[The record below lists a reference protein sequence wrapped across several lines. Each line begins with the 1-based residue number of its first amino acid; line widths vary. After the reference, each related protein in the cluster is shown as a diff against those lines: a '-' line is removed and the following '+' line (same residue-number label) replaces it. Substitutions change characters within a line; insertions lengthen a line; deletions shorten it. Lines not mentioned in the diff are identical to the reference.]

1 MVVVKSVNELKKQV
15 GRLRDEHKSIG
26 FVPTMGALH
35 QGHLQ
40 LVSRCVAE
48 NDACVVSL
56 FINPTQFNDKND
68 FNRYPRTLE
77 NDTAL
82 LASVGCAIVFAPSAE
97 EMYTPSEMKTVFDF
111 DFGGLDE
118 VMEGIFRPGHFNGVV
133 QVVSKLFSLVTP
145 NRAYFGEKDF
155 QQLAIIRRMVQVM
168 NFPIEIVGCP
178 IVREKSGLALSSR
191 NALLSEQERTTAAVI
206 YRTLSESKQLMHEK
220 TVAET
225 KAWVIDRLNAV
236 DGLKVEYYE
245 IVNGNSL
252 QSIIDWSDADY
263 VVGCITVYCGKIR
276 LIDNINYK

>member
-48 NDACVVSL
+48 NNACVVSL

-97 EMYTPSEMKTVFDF
+97 EMYTPSEMETVFDF

-133 QVVSKLFSLVTP
+133 QVVSKLFSMVTP
-145 NRAYFGEKDF
+145 DKAYFGEKDF

-206 YRTLSESKQLMHEK
+206 YRILSESKQLMHEK

-225 KAWVIDRLNAV
+225 KAWVIDRLNAI

-252 QSIIDWSDADY
+252 QSITDWSDADY
-263 VVGCITVYCGKIR
+263 VVGCVTVYCGKVR

>member
-77 NDTAL
+77 NDIAL

-97 EMYTPSEMKTVFDF
+97 EMYTPSEMETVFDF

-145 NRAYFGEKDF
+145 DKAYFGEKTF
-155 QQLAIIRRMVQVM
+155 
-168 NFPIEIVGCP
+168 
-178 IVREKSGLALSSR
+178 
-191 NALLSEQERTTAAVI
+191 
-206 YRTLSESKQLMHEK
+206 
-220 TVAET
+220 
-225 KAWVIDRLNAV
+225 
-236 DGLKVEYYE
+236 
-245 IVNGNSL
+245 NS
-252 QSIIDWSDADY
+252 
-263 VVGCITVYCGKIR
+263 
-276 LIDNINYK
+276 

>member
-1 MVVVKSVNELKKQV
+1 MVVVQSVNELKKQV

-68 FNRYPRTLE
+68 FNRYPRTLK

-97 EMYTPSEMKTVFDF
+97 EMYTPSEMETVFDF

-145 NRAYFGEKDF
+145 DKAYFGEKDF

-225 KAWVIDRLNAV
+225 KAWVIDRLNAI

-252 QSIIDWSDADY
+252 QSITDWSDADY
-263 VVGCITVYCGKIR
+263 VVGCVTVYCGKVR

>member
-97 EMYTPSEMKTVFDF
+97 EMYTPSEMETVFDF

-133 QVVSKLFSLVTP
+133 QVVSKLFSMVTP
-145 NRAYFGEKDF
+145 DKAYFGEKDF

-225 KAWVIDRLNAV
+225 KAWVIDRLNAI

-252 QSIIDWSDADY
+252 QSITDWSDADY
-263 VVGCITVYCGKIR
+263 VVGCVTVYCGKVR

>member
-1 MVVVKSVNELKKQV
+1 MVVVKSVNELQKQV
-15 GRLRDEHKSIG
+15 GRLRNEHKSIG

-97 EMYTPSEMKTVFDF
+97 EMYTPSEMETVFEF

-145 NRAYFGEKDF
+145 DKAYFGEKDF

-225 KAWVIDRLNAV
+225 KAWVINRLNVV

-252 QSIIDWSDADY
+252 QSITDWSDADY
-263 VVGCITVYCGKIR
+263 VVGCVTVYCGKVR

>member
-40 LVSRCVAE
+40 LVLRCVAE

-77 NDTAL
+77 NDIAL

-97 EMYTPSEMKTVFDF
+97 EMYTPSEMETVFDF

-145 NRAYFGEKDF
+145 DKAYFGEKDF

-168 NFPIEIVGCP
+168 IFPIEIVGCP

-225 KAWVIDRLNAV
+225 KAWVIDRLNAI

-252 QSIIDWSDADY
+252 QSITDWSDADY
-263 VVGCITVYCGKIR
+263 VVGCVTVYCGKVR